1 MTLLKI
7 AVFSLVV
14 IAFFTAFGNSLPQFK
29 TEPPKVI
36 EMKDGEVTIDEM
48 ISIGKERFETVCKL
62 CHNPALAG
70 RAPDPSD
77 LVRKA
82 EKRINDPNYKS
93 STANGSGGS
102 ATTVEAYLRESM
114 QCPSCFV
121 VPGFGTKGTNDM
133 KSPMPVINK
142 PPTAFTD
149 FEMDSVIAYMQNK
162 DGVDVTITPP
172 AGKAEASEKEEAS
185 VIARSPEELLERLG
199 CVMCHAVGSL
209 APSAA
214 IGPDLKDV
222 GRRKGEA
229 YIRESILE
237 PNAVVAEGFQPIMPA
252 NFADKMTVGEFE
264 MLIKFLVNSKG
275 EGAIQ

>member
-82 EKRINDPNYKS
+82 EERLKDVTYKS
-93 STANGSGGS
+93 AKANGSGGR
-102 ATTVEAYLRESM
+102 AATVEAYLRESM
-114 QCPSCFV
+114 ECPSCFV
-121 VPGFGTKGTNDM
+121 VPGFGVKGTNDM
-133 KSPMPVINK
+133 ESPMPVINK

-149 FEMDSVIAYMQNK
+149 FEINSVIAYMQNK
-162 DGVDVTITPP
+162 EGVDVTITPP
-172 AGKAEASEKEEAS
+172 AGNAEKEEAPKGS
-185 VIARSPEELLERLG
+185 AVAKTPEELLERLG

-209 APSAA
+209 APPAA

-252 NFADKMTVGEFE
+252 NFADKMTAGEFE

-275 EGAIQ
+275 EGAL